1 MTGPGATLARWHWR
15 NWPVLVKLVVV
26 VLVPTLVALIV
37 GVLRIVDQAGAAP
50 RYLRISQI
58 AGVQQQLAELIGA
71 VQRERKLAAAFV
83 ATGRSGDR
91 APLDAQFGAVQARAA
106 AVRTTADQVDDLEP
120 TGYRIVLDELR
131 ALRPLRQSTL
141 TGFGPVKEVV
151 TEYGA
156 AIDPLIA
163 LDAALVRQLDDVAVT
178 DDAAAAHALM
188 VSREQVSRQHA
199 IVSAALPANRISS
212 TQIDQVRAA
221 AVRLGAEQEAF
232 TAALEPAQRGSYV
245 PRAMGEGELSRQRLL
260 QLVLDRGV
268 ANRPLDISPADWD
281 ARNAAVIEELA
292 TVETELRQR
301 IDRTA
306 LTLRDDARAAAGW
319 SAAIL
324 IFALLLGVVIAVVI
338 ARSML
343 GPLGVLRRTALDV
356 AGRRLPAAMARIRE
370 GTEPEQAIEPVAV
383 STQEEIGQVA
393 RAFDEVHRQAA
404 RLAGEQARLRAHV
417 NDIFVNLSRRSQGL
431 VERQLKLIDRL
442 ESAEQDPEALD
453 NLFQLDHLATRMRRN
468 NDNLLV
474 LAGTAVATRSSRPV
488 RLVDVLRAAVSE
500 VEQYQRVILQQPPGI
515 LVLGRPAG
523 DLVHLLAELLD
534 NATQFSP
541 PDTHVLVSAE
551 VGEDGEVM
559 IEVVDRGV
567 GMTELE
573 FADANEWLASSP
585 VVDASV
591 SRRMGLFVVGRLAV
605 RHGLTVRLRGG
616 ADGLGVCASVRVP
629 SWLVKSVSEGVP
641 RGVCSGPHALPAGN
655 VPVPDVAEGSAPEVA
670 EPVAGSTI
678 EAGTTLVSQ
687 GYFDGQGGP
696 LTNGHGAGGRPA
708 VTLQHATPIFDD
720 VATAWFQ
727 EHQAVPVRWTAAD
740 SPDQPADS
748 PQDAQ
753 DAPRDDWGAGD
764 EGWWAAQALASPTV
778 SAGITAAGLPR
789 RMPRALL
796 VPGAAGG
803 SAAAE
808 FSSVPVRSAE
818 LIRGRLAS
826 YQQGLR
832 DGRQA
837 RRNRDQH
844 ASGSHQQQDAE
855 EETQ

>member
-1 MTGPGATLARWHWR
+1 
-15 NWPVLVKLVVV
+15 
-26 VLVPTLVALIV
+26 
-37 GVLRIVDQAGAAP
+37 
-50 RYLRISQI
+50 
-58 AGVQQQLAELIGA
+58 
-71 VQRERKLAAAFV
+71 
-83 ATGRSGDR
+83 
-91 APLDAQFGAVQARAA
+91 
-106 AVRTTADQVDDLEP
+106 
-120 TGYRIVLDELR
+120 
-131 ALRPLRQSTL
+131 
-141 TGFGPVKEVV
+141 
-151 TEYGA
+151 
-156 AIDPLIA
+156 
-163 LDAALVRQLDDVAVT
+163 
-178 DDAAAAHALM
+178 
-188 VSREQVSRQHA
+188 
-199 IVSAALPANRISS
+199 
-212 TQIDQVRAA
+212 
-221 AVRLGAEQEAF
+221 
-232 TAALEPAQRGSYV
+232 
-245 PRAMGEGELSRQRLL
+245 
-260 QLVLDRGV
+260 
-268 ANRPLDISPADWD
+268 
-281 ARNAAVIEELA
+281 
-292 TVETELRQR
+292 
-301 IDRTA
+301 
-306 LTLRDDARAAAGW
+306 
-319 SAAIL
+319 
-324 IFALLLGVVIAVVI
+324 
-338 ARSML
+338 
-343 GPLGVLRRTALDV
+343 
-356 AGRRLPAAMARIRE
+356 AAMARIRE
-370 GTEPEQAIEPVAV
+370 GTEPEPAIEPVAV

-500 VEQYQRVILQQPPGI
+500 VEQYQRVILQQPPDI
-515 LVLGRPAG
+515 LVLGRTAS

-551 VGEDGEVM
+551 VGEDGEVL

-616 ADGLGVCASVRVP
+616 ADALGVCASVRIP
-629 SWLVKSVSEGVP
+629 SWLVKPISEGDP
-641 RGVCSGPHALPAGN
+641 RGAGRGPHALPAGN
-655 VPVPDVAEGSAPEVA
+655 VPVPDVVETPAPEAV
-670 EPVAGSTI
+670 EPVTGSTT
-678 EAGTTLVSQ
+678 EAGATLVSH
-687 GYFDGQGGP
+687 GHLDGQGGP
-696 LTNGHGAGGRPA
+696 LTNGHSVGARPA

-727 EHQAVPVRWTAAD
+727 EHQVVPVRWTAAD
-740 SPDQPADS
+740 SPDQPADPPQDP
-748 PQDAQ
+748 PQDAPQ
-753 DAPRDDWGAGD
+753 DVPQDDWGAGD

-789 RMPRALL
+789 RKPRALL

-803 SAAAE
+803 SASAE

-844 ASGSHQQQDAE
+844 PSGSHQQQDAE